1 MEITLTN
8 TPLLLAIDQGTTSS
22 RAIIYDASGNTISTA
37 QIEFAQHYPNDGW
50 VEHEPDDIW
59 STVASVTKAAI
70 SDANEKMPDATIIAA
85 GITNQR
91 ETTLVWNKKTG
102 APIYRAIVWQDRRTA
117 ALCAELKAQGHEP
130 TVTAK
135 TGLRLDPYFSATKVK
150 WILDNVD
157 GARDAANKGDL
168 AFGTVDSFL
177 IWKLTGG
184 KVHATDITNASRTC
198 LFDINKQTWDEELLS
213 IFDIPASVLPEVKD
227 CAAEFGITSKDAI
240 GAEIPI
246 NGVAGDQQ
254 AAAIGQACFEPG
266 SIKSTYGTGCFVIVN
281 TGATPV
287 LSKNNLLTTIA
298 YRINGETHYAIE
310 GSIFIAGAAIQW
322 LRDELGIIK
331 DAAETEALAASL
343 SDNGGVYLVPAFTG
357 LGAPYWDPDARGAIF
372 GMTRGTNRAHLA
384 RAGLESVVYQT
395 TDLLA
400 AISADG
406 IAPKALKVDGGMVA
420 NDWAMQFL
428 SDMSGIT
435 VERPVVTETTAFGA
449 ASLAGLQAGLYA
461 SLSDIQKSWRLERA
475 FTPTMKPSE
484 RTLLLDGWSNAVART
499 RSANSVSA

>member
-1 MEITLTN
+1 MTDRS
-8 TPLLLAIDQGTTSS
+8 LLLAIDQGTTSS
-22 RAIIYDASGNTISTA
+22 RAIIYDAEGKTITVA
-37 QIEFAQHYPNDGW
+37 QEEFAQHYPADGW
-50 VEHEPDDIW
+50 VEHAPEDIW
-59 STVASVTKAAI
+59 STVVNVVRAAI
-70 SDANEKMPDATIIAA
+70 TQLEEIAPDATIAA
-85 GITNQR
+85 IGITNQR
-91 ETTLVWNKKTG
+91 ETTLVWNRKTG
-102 APIYRAIVWQDRRTA
+102 EPVHRAIVWQDRRTA
-117 ALCAELKAQGHEP
+117 PICATLKQDGLEES
-130 TVTAK
+130 VRSK

-150 WILDNVD
+150 WILDNVE
-157 GARDAANKGDL
+157 GAREAANNGDL

-184 KVHATDITNASRTC
+184 KVHATDVTNASRTC
-198 LFDINKQTWDEELLS
+198 LFDINTQRWDEELLA
-213 IFDIPASVLPEVKD
+213 IFDIPSSLLPTVKD
-227 CAAEFGITSKDAI
+227 CAADFGVTTKDAI
-240 GAEIPI
+240 GTEIPI
-246 NGVAGDQQ
+246 CGVAGDQQ

-281 TGATPV
+281 TGPKPI

-298 YRINGETHYAIE
+298 YRIKGETHYAIE

-343 SDNGGVYLVPAFTG
+343 SDNGGIYLVPAFTG

-372 GMTRGTNRAHLA
+372 GLTRGANKAHLA

-395 TDLLA
+395 TDLLS

-406 IAPKALKVDGGMVA
+406 IAPTSLKVDGGMVA

-428 SDMSGIT
+428 SDLSNIN

-449 ASLAGLQAGLYA
+449 ASLAGLQIGLQS
-461 SLSDIQKSWRLERA
+461 SLSDIQKSWQLERA
-475 FTPTMKPSE
+475 FSPSMDQAH
-484 RTLLLDGWSNAVART
+484 RTSLLQNWKNAVSRT
-499 RSANSVSA
+499 RSSQSVEG